1 MALKGSAFATRQNYL
16 RGIKILIEYYQRL
29 PEDCTVDEIKSYLVY
44 QREQL
49 NIASSTLNVRVCSLK
64 YYFRHIANRLDLV
77 VKIPNPRVQKFD
89 TEIFTPA
96 EMKIIFK
103 TCRDVRQLLIIQLLF
118 DCGLRIGEVIK
129 LRASDFDKTC
139 HTITIRNSKG
149 NKTRVVFY
157 GTSLKQTLNQYAK
170 AIGIKQ
176 AYSPV
181 SRFPHLKVSRTFIL
195 RNRSFIQS
203 YKDSGKP
210 LSISGIQHIIKR
222 IIRRANLSKRGSAH
236 TLRHTFAVHYLNR
249 GGSIFSLQLLLGHSH
264 ISTTLGY
271 LKYAKLPD
279 GDRISVLDRLDQ

>member
-1 MALKGSAFATRQNYL
+1 MDVHMSLKGSAFATRQNYL
-16 RGIKILIEYYQRL
+16 RGIKIMIEYYQRL
-29 PEDCTVDEIKSYLVY
+29 PEECTVDEIKSYLVY
-44 QREQL
+44 QREHL

-129 LRASDFDKTC
+129 LRASDFDKTS

-157 GTSLKQTLNQYAK
+157 GASLKQTLNQYAK
-170 AIGIKQ
+170 AVGIKQ
-176 AYSPV
+176 GA
-181 SRFPHLKVSRTFIL
+181 L
-195 RNRSFIQS
+195 IQS

-222 IIRRANLSKRGSAH
+222 IIRRAHLSKRGSAH

-279 GDRISVLDRLDQ
+279 GDRVSVLDSLTE

>member
-16 RGIKILIEYYQRL
+16 RGLKILIEYYQRL
-29 PEDCTVDEIKSYLVY
+29 PEECSVDEIKSYLVY

-89 TEIFTPA
+89 TEIYTPA
-96 EMKIIFK
+96 EMKLLFHS
-103 TCRDVRQLLIIQLLF
+103 CRDVRQLLIIQLLF
-118 DCGLRIGEVIK
+118 DCGLRIGEVVR
-129 LRASDFDKTC
+129 LRASDFDKTD
-139 HTITIRNSKG
+139 HTIAIRNSKG

-157 GTSLKQTLNQYAK
+157 GSRLKKTLNQYAK
-170 AIGIKQ
+170 AIGLNQ
-176 AYSPV
+176 GT
-181 SRFPHLKVSRTFIL
+181 L
-195 RNRSFIQS
+195 IQS
-203 YKDSGKP
+203 YKDSGKA
-210 LSISGIQHIIKR
+210 LSISGIQHIIRR
-222 IIRRANLSKRGSAH
+222 IIRRAGLSKRGSAH

-249 GGSIFSLQLLLGHSH
+249 GGSIFSLQLLLGHAH

-279 GDRISVLDRLDQ
+279 GDRVSVLDNLVD